1 MLHCSREFLIGNH
14 NLQKFLMS
22 FIQTTERSLTL
33 SRVRLKYTSMTLK
46 AKSCFDADFF
56 SSCRFS
62 LLIILKII
70 LMESLRKILL
80 LQRTSQAILHQCFN
94 RQDLLCISVNEQ
106 KTCLLMPVMENL
118 GYFCCQMTCRRNELR
133 ATLLLN

>member
-22 FIQTTERSLTL
+22 FIQTSERSLTI

-106 KTCLLMPVMENL
+106 KTCLLMPVMENV
-118 GYFCCQMTCRRNELR
+118 GYFCCQMTCRRNGQH
-133 ATLLLN
+133 AALLLN

>member
-46 AKSCFDADFF
+46 AKSCFDTDFF

-94 RQDLLCISVNEQ
+94 RQELLCISVNEQ

-118 GYFCCQMTCRRNELR
+118 GYFCCQMTCRRNERR
-133 ATLLLN
+133 AALLLN

>member
-118 GYFCCQMTCRRNELR
+118 GYFCCQMTCRRNEQR

>member
-1 MLHCSREFLIGNH
+1 MLHCSREFLIENH
-14 NLQKFLMS
+14 NVQKFLMS

-33 SRVRLKYTSMTLK
+33 SRVRLKYTSMTSK

-70 LMESLRKILL
+70 LMESLRKIGL
-80 LQRTSQAILHQCFN
+80 LQKTSQAILRQCFN
-94 RQDLLCISVNEQ
+94 RQDLLSISVNEQ

-118 GYFCCQMTCRRNELR
+118 GYFCCQMTCRRNERR
-133 ATLLLN
+133 AALLLN

>member
-1 MLHCSREFLIGNH
+1 MLHCSREFLIENH

-70 LMESLRKILL
+70 LMESLRKIGL
-80 LQRTSQAILHQCFN
+80 LQKTSQAILRQCFN
-94 RQDLLCISVNEQ
+94 R
-106 KTCLLMPVMENL
+106 
-118 GYFCCQMTCRRNELR
+118 
-133 ATLLLN
+133 

>member
-118 GYFCCQMTCRRNELR
+118 GYFCCQMTCRRNVQR

>member
-1 MLHCSREFLIGNH
+1 MLHCSREFLIENH

-80 LQRTSQAILHQCFN
+80 LQRTSKAILHQCFN

-106 KTCLLMPVMENL
+106 KTCLLMSVMENL
-118 GYFCCQMTCRRNELR
+118 GYFCCQMTCRRNERR
-133 ATLLLN
+133 AALLLN

>member
-70 LMESLRKILL
+70 LMESLRKIGL
-80 LQRTSQAILHQCFN
+80 LQKTSQAILRQCFK
-94 RQDLLCISVNEQ
+94 RQELLCISVNEQ

-118 GYFCCQMTCRRNELR
+118 GYFCCQMTCRRNERR
-133 ATLLLN
+133 AALLLN

>member
-1 MLHCSREFLIGNH
+1 MLHCSREFLIENH
-14 NLQKFLMS
+14 NVQKFLMS

-33 SRVRLKYTSMTLK
+33 SRVRLKCTSMTLR
-46 AKSCFDADFF
+46 AKNCFDADFF

-70 LMESLRKILL
+70 LMESLRKIGL
-80 LQRTSQAILHQCFN
+80 LQKTSQAILRQCFK
-94 RQDLLCISVNEQ
+94 RQELLCISVNEQ

-118 GYFCCQMTCRRNELR
+118 GYFCCQMTCRRNERR
-133 ATLLLN
+133 AALLLN

>member
-56 SSCRFS
+56 SSSDYFKDNFNG
-62 LLIILKII
+62 IIKEDWSITEDKPSYSAS
-70 LMESLRKILL
+70 MF
-80 LQRTSQAILHQCFN
+80 Q
-94 RQDLLCISVNEQ
+94 
-106 KTCLLMPVMENL
+106 
-118 GYFCCQMTCRRNELR
+118 
-133 ATLLLN
+133 

>member
-118 GYFCCQMTCRRNELR
+118 GYFCCQMTCRRNERR
-133 ATLLLN
+133 AALLLN

>member
-1 MLHCSREFLIGNH
+1 MLHCSREFLIGNL

-70 LMESLRKILL
+70 LMESLRKIVL
-80 LQRTSQAILHQCFN
+80 LQKTSQAILRQCFN

>member
-33 SRVRLKYTSMTLK
+33 SRVRLKYTSMTSK

-80 LQRTSQAILHQCFN
+80 LQRTSKAILHQCFN

-106 KTCLLMPVMENL
+106 KTCLLMSVMENL
-118 GYFCCQMTCRRNELR
+118 GYFFCQMTCRRNEQR